1 MSLSMKKQQLI
12 SELKNKLSQKSYGS
26 TIEEIVLLRAFKY
39 FDLQNT
45 GFCSKEIFTK
55 TMLKIGIT
63 SLSDLEISELFGQ
76 FNPNKDGLLDYK
88 EFVSTLY
95 SNKSISSK
103 KQKPET
109 HPPSAVPTPQPPQT
123 SEIQKNLSKNEFLN
137 QSPVEKILNQIR
149 EKLITRGIKGVCS
162 IAKYFRIVDE
172 NNTQT
177 IDFKEFKKCC
187 QQFQFNLNENEI
199 KIAFVSFD
207 RDNTGE
213 IDYDEFLRTIRG
225 DMNDFR
231 KNLVNQ
237 VFNSLDI
244 NGNGEISFDELQ
256 AKYSAKNHPEVL
268 SGKKTE
274 NEVLKE
280 FMDTFQDTYNYLC
293 GTETDNIITLEEFME
308 YYENISMTIDDDE
321 YFEVMI
327 NNAWNLNNQNNYKKG
342 WSNKEE
348 EKDIGT
354 KNLSEHYT
362 AKFSDRRPG
371 QTEEEAKEEKSNI
384 ALKKFKKE
392 MISRGCNG
400 LISLQRQFKLLDEN
414 NSKTL
419 DYNEFSQALKD
430 YQINLSDEEILNIFT
445 KFDKNNNGIIEYDEF
460 IYELRGPM
468 NQVRKDIVTKAFNK
482 LDLDKSGYIDI
493 NEIKHNYNVNN
504 NPEVKSGKKTEEE
517 VYTEFMDTFR
527 ANHFL
532 KSGPRSKRVTLEEFL
547 DYYNNIS
554 MTINDDEQFVFLIQ
568 NAWKLNPYNYS
579 RPGQNKKDLFE
590 EYDKDTNINNNV
602 NAFRNRDF
610 NSSNVPLGMN
620 DNNKEEKIKNEIN
633 INTTPKKQSKL
644 NEIIEKL
651 RNIISKRGTRGIMSI
666 RREFMIADNDNSKR
680 IDINAFKKFCKDYRI
695 NLDENDINLIFVELD
710 TNKDGTLNYQEFVKG
725 IIGDMNERRKNIV
738 LKAFQSLDK
747 NGNGII
753 ELDDIRDTYNAK
765 NHPDVKSGKKTED
778 EVLAEFLDTFEYE
791 FNLLSEEKT
800 DDNKVSL
807 EEFVEYYNN
816 ISLSIKDDDYFE
828 EMIISAYNLDNRRNN
843 KKAWKNDI

>member
-1 MSLSMKKQQLI
+1 MSLAIKKQQLI
-12 SELKNKLSQKSYGS
+12 NELKNKLSQKSYGS

-95 SNKSISSK
+95 SNKSLSSK
-103 KQKPET
+103 KQKPESQPQGVVP
-109 HPPSAVPTPQPPQT
+109 PPST
-123 SEIQKNLSKNEFLN
+123 EIQKNLSKNEFLN
-137 QSPVEKILNQIR
+137 QPSIGKILNQIR
-149 EKLITRGIKGVCS
+149 DKLVARGIKGVCS

-177 IDFKEFKKCC
+177 IDFEEFKKCC

-199 KIAFVSFD
+199 KIAFTSFD

-237 VFNSLDI
+237 VFNILDI

-256 AKYSAKNHPEVL
+256 TKYSANNHPEVL

-321 YFEVMI
+321 YFEVMLT
-327 NNAWNLNNQNNYKKG
+327 NAWNLNNQNNYKKG

-348 EKDIGT
+348 EKDIGS
-354 KNLSEHYT
+354 KNLSENYK

-371 QTEEEAKEEKSNI
+371 QTEEEAKEEKSI
-384 ALKKFKKE
+384 TALKKFKKE
-392 MISRGCNG
+392 MISRGCSG

-419 DYNEFSQALKD
+419 DFEEFSNALKD
-430 YQINLSDEEILNIFT
+430 TQMNLTNDEILNIFT
-445 KFDKNNNGIIEYDEF
+445 KFDKNGNGVIEYDEF

-468 NQVRKDIVTKAFNK
+468 NQKRKDIVTKAFNK
-482 LDLDKSGYIDI
+482 LDLDRSGYVDL

-504 NPEVKSGKKTEEE
+504 NPDVKTGKKTEEE

-532 KSGPRSKRVTLEEFL
+532 KAGPRSKRVTFEEFL

-554 MTINDDEQFVFLIQ
+554 MTIKDDDQFIFMVQ
-568 NAWKLNPYNYS
+568 NAWKLNPYSYS
-579 RPGQNKKDLFE
+579 RPGQNKKDFIE
-590 EYDKDTNINNNV
+590 EFDKENDINANINNNV

-610 NSSNVPLGMN
+610 NTSNVPLGV
-620 DNNKEEKIKNEIN
+620 DYKEDKNKNEIN
-633 INTTPKKQSKL
+633 ESTIKQNRL

-651 RNIISKRGTRGIMSI
+651 RNIISKRGSRGIMSI
-666 RREFMIADNDNSKR
+666 RREFMIADSENNKR

-695 NLDENDINLIFVELD
+695 NLDENEINMIFAELD
-710 TNKDGTLNYQEFVKG
+710 ENKDGTLNYQEFIKG
-725 IIGDMNERRKNIV
+725 IIGDMNERRKKIV
-738 LKAFQSLDK
+738 LQAFQSLDK

-765 NHPDVKSGKKTED
+765 MHPDVKSGKKTEE
-778 EVLAEFLDTFEYE
+778 EVLAEFLDTFEYQ
-791 FNLLSEEKT
+791 FNLLNDEKT
-800 DDNKVSL
+800 DDSKVSL
-807 EEFVEYYNN
+807 EEFMEYYNN
-816 ISLSIKDDDYFE
+816 ISMGIKDDDYFE

-843 KKAWKNDI
+843 KKAWREDI